1 MCILDLQDE
10 NHSGDGATLP
20 KSGSDGQSDVM
31 LILPQFKQKAQ
42 PLLPHWPDW
51 PVGCALPPELISP
64 KDIHCEARR
73 RREGKAGETVSLLKL
88 SGYGFAIPWQTDSN
102 QPHHRPR
109 STPELQHPGTEDDSQ
124 SPVVVMRAFPG
135 FRLSLQTLPEGLETV
150 RCIL

>member
-20 KSGSDGQSDVM
+20 ESGSDGQSNVM
-31 LILPQFKQKAQ
+31 LILPQFKQKAK

-64 KDIHCEARR
+64 KDVNCEAEEE
-73 RREGKAGETVSLLKL
+73 RRESRRDSRLLKL
-88 SGYGFAIPWQTDSN
+88 SGYGFAIPWQTDNN
-102 QPHHRPR
+102 QPHHRPW
-109 STPELQHPGTEDDSQ
+109 STPELQQPGTEDDSQ
-124 SPVVVMRAFPG
+124 SPAVVMRAFPG
-135 FRLSLQTLPEGLETV
+135 FRLSLQTLPEGLGTV